1 MFSQPIIGIVSDQ
14 CRISWGRR
22 RPFVL
27 AGTVS
32 PMACILGLAWV
43 EALFGPLGGLMQLV
57 AVLLVVL
64 LNVSMTP
71 LAFGLRSL
79 ITDLVVAEEQSRV
92 TAWAS
97 YSAFVANILSLW
109 AGSLDLPKM
118 LGASSLTQ
126 FQALSII
133 ACLSLTVTI
142 TICLR
147 TAQEQNP
154 SLDLSFAEHKST
166 GLGLGSVLC
175 SISQAYR
182 HTPPR
187 IRRVFAIQVF
197 SWTAWFPFLFY
208 MTR

>member
-1 MFSQPIIGIVSDQ
+1 
-14 CRISWGRR
+14 
-22 RPFVL
+22 
-27 AGTVS
+27 
-32 PMACILGLAWV
+32 
-43 EALFGPLGGLMQLV
+43 MQLV

-79 ITDLVVAEEQSRV
+79 ITDLVVAEEQRRV

-154 SLDLSFAEHKST
+154 SLDLREQFLT
-166 GLGLGSVLC
+166 GCRQEV
-175 SISQAYR
+175 SISDICP
-182 HTPPR
+182 T
-187 IRRVFAIQVF
+187 ISF
-197 SWTAWFPFLFY
+197 SEHLLT
-208 MTR
+208 TGR